1 MMRILQE
8 CSARHMCFSFFE
20 TLEPSVLRTM
30 QLMDRSIIEYRTNP
44 QSRVMLTYTMEN
56 REDDPAVVHT
66 EMMHNVYEGI
76 FEKDFTLCFTVKKLV
91 YTIWEEQDGRKIKS
105 EPHTLLQERNAAK
118 EKEVCSRYSMINEM
132 CRALVE
138 QNKNEVKKQ
147 AKEYCKKEKLAEHFL
162 PVR

>member
-1 MMRILQE
+1 MFYGE
-8 CSARHMCFSFFE
+8 
-20 TLEPSVLRTM
+20 
-30 QLMDRSIIEYRTNP
+30 
-44 QSRVMLTYTMEN
+44 
-56 REDDPAVVHT
+56 
-66 EMMHNVYEGI
+66 
-76 FEKDFTLCFTVKKLV
+76 KLV
-91 YTIWEEQDGRKIKS
+91 YSIWEELDGRKIKS
-105 EPHTLLQERNAAK
+105 EPHTLLPREDAAK